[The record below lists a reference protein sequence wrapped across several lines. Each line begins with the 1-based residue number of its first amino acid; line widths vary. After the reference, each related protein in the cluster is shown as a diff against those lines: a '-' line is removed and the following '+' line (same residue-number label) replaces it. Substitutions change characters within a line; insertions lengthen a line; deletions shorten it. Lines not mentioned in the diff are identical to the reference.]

1 MDKQEAKFSA
11 WLPSTMTA
19 IRVHG
24 DSGARITLD
33 VDDKQMAEVLKL
45 VLWRDCGLE
54 VTVRP
59 VPK

>member
-11 WLPSTMTA
+11 ALPSTMTA

-24 DSGARITLD
+24 DCGARITLD